1 MNPQSFNP
9 PSYVPPNQQ
18 SASPMPV
25 NGTPVSNLTSENR
38 DNPKQ
43 SIIDRLNQAT
53 NVLITVSSSPSLD
66 QLAACVGFT
75 LFLNKIGKHAT
86 AVFSGDVPS
95 AIEFLQPE
103 ETLEK
108 STDSLRDFIISLDK
122 AKADKLRYKV
132 EDNVVKIFITPYKTA
147 ISEKDF
153 DFSSGDFNVD
163 AVVALGV
170 HENEDLDRAITAH
183 GRILHDATVISV
195 TNTEGKT
202 IGTLNLQDAK
212 ASSLCELMADIAET
226 IDPNSFDAQ
235 LATSFLT
242 GIVAETKRFSNE
254 KTSSRTMALSA
265 KLMAAGANQQLVAT
279 NLQSVPN
286 TRVKQSGDVAKDG
299 ELNIDHSLDE
309 DKHPELEHR
318 VSEASKQV
326 SRRAVVPGPRSP
338 INDVK
343 TEDHGSEAGDFIN
356 TASDST
362 GTTNNSSYP
371 VQPPTMGGTLT
382 ANTKPE
388 ELNSAVDP
396 LNSQSARPTPNPSQ
410 PEDLNEKT
418 LSEIEKTVGSSH
430 VSAQKSSSAPNVV
443 SDEPS
448 TGDQPDLSIA
458 RDEVL
463 KAVEQSPVE
472 NNPTP
477 TQSIGATP
485 VDLEQA
491 TNPSSLSPTQMSQ
504 QPAQTN
510 ISSTPG
516 VSTQAS
522 INPPND
528 STASN
533 QPASP
538 PPPVPPPMM
547 PPS

>member
-326 SRRAVVPGPRSP
+326 PRRAVVPGPRSP

-418 LSEIEKTVGSSH
+418 LLEIEKTVGSSH
-430 VSAQKSSSAPNVV
+430 VSAQKSSSAPNGV

-448 TGDQPDLSIA
+448 TGDQPDLSSA